1 MGDSILNKI
10 KNYKLKEIVLQK
22 KKIGFKTLEQQTKT
36 VDPTRGFISSLISQQ
51 NDTVFKVICEI
62 KRASP
67 SRGLIREEFDVEELA
82 LAYSRGGA
90 TCLSVLTD
98 GPSFGG
104 KLEYVTIARQATKLP
119 ILRKDFMYDPYQV
132 HQARVIGADCILIIM
147 AAVSDTQANE
157 LEASASELGM
167 DVLIEI
173 HNELELGRALN
184 LKSQLIGINN
194 RDLNTFEVDISTTE
208 RLSKL
213 IPNEKIIISESGL
226 KSSKDLNRMSKC
238 GAKGFLVG
246 ETLMRKANVE
256 KATQDLILQHEQ
268 Y

>member
-1 MGDSILNKI
+1 MGESILNKI
-10 KNYKLKEIVLQK
+10 KNYKLKEIVAQK
-22 KKIGFKTLEQQTKT
+22 KKIDFKTLEAQAKSAIA
-36 VDPTRGFISSLISQQ
+36 TRGFISSLVSQK
-51 NDTVFKVICEI
+51 NNKSFKVICEI

-67 SRGLIREEFDVEELA
+67 SKGLIRKDFDVEKLA
-82 LAYSRGGA
+82 FAYSRGGA

-104 KLEYVTIARQATKLP
+104 KLDYVTIARNSTKLP

-173 HNELELGRALN
+173 HNELELSRALD

-194 RDLNTFEVDISTTE
+194 RDLNTFKVDISTTE

-213 IPNEKIIISESGL
+213 IPNEKTIISESGL
-226 KSSKDLNRMSKC
+226 KCSKDLDRLSKC

-246 ETLMRKANVE
+246 ETLMRQKNVE
-256 KATQDLILQHEQ
+256 KATKELILKDEQ